1 MNQLPQQSN
10 DRLFKPDFSTVQGFL
25 VSDWGAVNQLLQST
39 DAERLYQ
46 SINAGVDM
54 IMMGDK
60 EPFQETIKNL
70 IAGVKTGRVSD
81 GRINDAVKRILRAK
95 VTSILL
101 PWDGVLALVLARVLE
116 VVLSA

>member
-1 MNQLPQQSN
+1 M
-10 DRLFKPDFSTVQGFL
+10 VQGFL
-25 VSDWGAVNQLLQST
+25 VSDWGAVNQLPQST

-95 VTSILL
+95 VSSIL
-101 PWDGVLALVLARVLE
+101 PHCDGVLALMLNLLWKWCYQSLVSACLF
-116 VVLSA
+116 VLSRCCVDQS